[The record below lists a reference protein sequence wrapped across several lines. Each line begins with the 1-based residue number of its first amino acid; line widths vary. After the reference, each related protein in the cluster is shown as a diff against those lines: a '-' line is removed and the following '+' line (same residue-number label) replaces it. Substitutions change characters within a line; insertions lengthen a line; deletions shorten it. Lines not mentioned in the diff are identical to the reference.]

1 VNGNWTGNYAE
12 VGAKIYDAWQQL
24 HAAGKSDLTKARVFE
39 ILPRESE
46 ISWFSQRPMRPIR
59 TTPVAG
65 TATVNSGRAC
75 FRISR
80 LPVNRANNG
89 LNYPETF
96 F

>member
-1 VNGNWTGNYAE
+1 VSGNWTGNYAE

-59 TTPVAG
+59 TTARRWYRYSQQRSSMFPDLSLAA
-65 TATVNSGRAC
+65 TAQITD
-75 FRISR
+75 
-80 LPVNRANNG
+80 
-89 LNYPETF
+89 
-96 F
+96 

>member
-1 VNGNWTGNYAE
+1 VSGNWTGNYAE

-59 TTPVAG
+59 TTARRWYRYSQQRSSMFPDFSHAG
-65 TATVNSGRAC
+65 QPRK
-75 FRISR
+75 
-80 LPVNRANNG
+80 
-89 LNYPETF
+89 
-96 F
+96 